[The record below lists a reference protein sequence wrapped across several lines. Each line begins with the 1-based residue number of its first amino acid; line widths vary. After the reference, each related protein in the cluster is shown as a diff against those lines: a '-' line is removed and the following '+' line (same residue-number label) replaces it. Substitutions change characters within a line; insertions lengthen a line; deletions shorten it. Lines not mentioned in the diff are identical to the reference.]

1 MAEQNKNN
9 PGNAGTAN
17 PNKPTQNQDMP
28 GEQPGTQRQ
37 GAERTQMG
45 GQEPG
50 KSTLNTGNADRK
62 DEHQPG
68 TKRQGAES
76 TQMGERQSSA
86 NTGNTPAEAM
96 RKQPE
101 AASTRANMRDEAEE
115 GNKPGVNEEDD
126 DTTKGNQAPRA

>member
-50 KSTLNTGNADRK
+50 KSTLNTGN
-62 DEHQPG
+62 
-68 TKRQGAES
+68 
-76 TQMGERQSSA
+76 
-86 NTGNTPAEAM
+86 TPAEAM